1 MRSRSSDAK
10 CSPGRAHHWLV
21 GPQDGSRYVWG
32 RCKRCKKRRMFRTS
46 WPDNANWETE
56 RETRLA
62 EEKKAR
68 RREKRAEAVG

>member
-1 MRSRSSDAK
+1 
-10 CSPGRAHHWLV
+10 
-21 GPQDGSRYVWG
+21 
-32 RCKRCKKRRMFRTS
+32 MFRTS